1 MQNTTRSKQTRSSA
15 IKASPIKP
23 IRNDR
28 DHSRALKRI
37 DQLWDARKGTPEHDE
52 FEVLFTLVEAYESQH
67 HAIPPPTPLEAIEFR
82 MDQMG
87 WTRADLAKLLGSRS
101 RVSEIFSGK
110 RKLSLEMMRILHKEL
125 GVPAESLL
133 AS

>member
-1 MQNTTRSKQTRSSA
+1 MPNMTGSKQIKSSA
-15 IKASPIKP
+15 PKAAPIKP

-37 DQLWDARKGTPEHDE
+37 DHLWDSKKGTPEHDE
-52 FEVLFTLVEAYESQH
+52 FEVLFTLVESYEAQH
-67 HAIPPPTPLEAIEFR
+67 HVIPPPTPLEAIEFR

-110 RKLSLEMMRILHKEL
+110 RKLSLEMMRLLHKEL

>member
-1 MQNTTRSKQTRSSA
+1 MRNTTRSKRTKSESSA
-15 IKASPIKP
+15 LSIKP

-28 DHSRALKRI
+28 DHARALKRI
-37 DQLWDARKGTPEHDE
+37 DTLWDAKKGTPEHDE
-52 FEVLFTLVEAYESQH
+52 FEVLFTLAEAYEAKH
-67 HAIPPPTPLEAIEFR
+67 HAIVPPTPLEAIEFR

-110 RKLSLEMMRILHKEL
+110 RKLSLEMMRILHREL
-125 GVPAESLL
+125 GVPAEALL
-133 AS
+133 A

>member
-1 MQNTTRSKQTRSSA
+1 MPNTTKSKRTRSSKQPA
-15 IKASPIKP
+15 PIKP

-37 DQLWDARKGTPEHDE
+37 DELWDARKGTAEHDE

-67 HAIPPPTPLEAIEFR
+67 HAIAPPTPLEAIEFR

-110 RKLSLEMMRILHKEL
+110 RKLSLEMMRLLHREL

>member
-1 MQNTTRSKQTRSSA
+1 MTRSKQTKSKVKA
-15 IKASPIKP
+15 ASPVIKP
-23 IRNDR
+23 IRSDR
-28 DHSRALKRI
+28 DHARALKRI
-37 DQLWDARKGTPEHDE
+37 DALWDAKKGTPEFDE
-52 FEVLFTLVEAYESQH
+52 CEVLFTLAEAYEKEH

-82 MDQMG
+82 LDQMG

-110 RKLSLEMMRILHKEL
+110 RKLSLEMMRILHREL

-133 AS
+133 A

>member
-1 MQNTTRSKQTRSSA
+1 MRNTTRSKQIKSKIA
-15 IKASPIKP
+15 KASPIKP

-28 DHSRALKRI
+28 DHTRALKRI
-37 DQLWDARKGTPEHDE
+37 DELWDAKKGTPEYDE
-52 FEVLFTLVEAYESQH
+52 FEVLFTLAEVYETKH
-67 HAIPPPTPLEAIEFR
+67 HHLPPPTPIEAIEFR
-82 MDQMG
+82 LDQMG
-87 WTRADLAKLLGSRS
+87 WTRADLGKLLGSRS

-133 AS
+133 A

>member
-1 MQNTTRSKQTRSSA
+1 MRNTTRSKQTKSS
-15 IKASPIKP
+15 KSSASPIKP

-28 DHSRALKRI
+28 DHARALKRI
-37 DQLWDARKGTPEHDE
+37 DQLWDAKKGTPEYDE
-52 FEVLFTLVEAYESQH
+52 LEVLFTLAEAYESQH
-67 HAIPPPTPLEAIEFR
+67 HALPPPTPIEAIEFR

-87 WTRADLAKLLGSRS
+87 WSRADLGKLLGSRS

-110 RKLSLEMMRILHKEL
+110 RKLSLEMMRLLHKEL